1 MDFISHNL
9 LYFIWCMNLLNKAI
23 CRNQFFTTQ
32 NSQISSCLLNLLG
45 NCQNDTCTRGGILK
59 AGKYLESKNRKY
71 RLDFQNSG
79 LHLRCG
85 YTTIW
90 RYGYSQNEALYF
102 DSEGLAL
109 VLLNT
114 VQPESLFY
122 INGFLQLSFM
132 DLLYKSVVIWNA
144 STGGYANKIVLQDD
158 GNLVLSNGY
167 NKTMWETKTS
177 GACPA
182 GLEHF
187 LLL

>member
-1 MDFISHNL
+1 M
-9 LYFIWCMNLLNKAI
+9 
-23 CRNQFFTTQ
+23 
-32 NSQISSCLLNLLG
+32 
-45 NCQNDTCTRGGILK
+45 RGGILR
-59 AGKYLESKNRKY
+59 AGKYLESNNRKY

-85 YTTIW
+85 STTIW
-90 RYGYSQNEALYF
+90 KHGFSQNEALYF
-102 DSEGLAL
+102 DSEGLTL

-114 VQPESLFY
+114 AREVRRLAGLIFVSDFPQMNLF
-122 INGFLQLSFM
+122 
-132 DLLYKSVVIWNA
+132 YKSVVIWNA
-144 STGGYANKIVLQDD
+144 STGGYTNKLVLQDD

>member
-1 MDFISHNL
+1 M
-9 LYFIWCMNLLNKAI
+9 
-23 CRNQFFTTQ
+23 
-32 NSQISSCLLNLLG
+32 
-45 NCQNDTCTRGGILK
+45 RGGILR
-59 AGKYLESKNRKY
+59 AGKYLESNNRKY

-85 YTTIW
+85 STTIW
-90 RYGYSQNEALYF
+90 KHGFSQNEALYF
-102 DSEGLAL
+102 DSEGLTL
-109 VLLNT
+109 VLLNRVGRERIFAGFVT
-114 VQPESLFY
+114 IFYPPLINLF
-122 INGFLQLSFM
+122 
-132 DLLYKSVVIWNA
+132 YKSVVIWNA
-144 STGGYANKIVLQDD
+144 STGGYTNKLVLQDD

>member
-1 MDFISHNL
+1 M
-9 LYFIWCMNLLNKAI
+9 
-23 CRNQFFTTQ
+23 
-32 NSQISSCLLNLLG
+32 
-45 NCQNDTCTRGGILK
+45 RGGILR
-59 AGKYLESKNRKY
+59 AGKYLESNNRKY

-85 YTTIW
+85 STTIW
-90 RYGYSQNEALYF
+90 KHGFSQNEALYF
-102 DSEGLAL
+102 DSEGLTL
-109 VLLNT
+109 VLLNR
-114 VQPESLFY
+114 VREERILF
-122 INGFLQLSFM
+122 GFLIFFDFVPINLF
-132 DLLYKSVVIWNA
+132 YKSVVIWNA
-144 STGGYANKIVLQDD
+144 STGGYTNKLVLQDD

>member
-1 MDFISHNL
+1 M
-9 LYFIWCMNLLNKAI
+9 
-23 CRNQFFTTQ
+23 
-32 NSQISSCLLNLLG
+32 
-45 NCQNDTCTRGGILK
+45 RGGILR
-59 AGKYLESKNRKY
+59 AGKYLESNNRKY

-85 YTTIW
+85 STTIW
-90 RYGYSQNEALYF
+90 KHGFSQNEALYF
-102 DSEGLAL
+102 DSEGLTL
-109 VLLNT
+109 VLLNS
-114 VQPESLFY
+114 VRGKRILAGFSNLFDFRPT
-122 INGFLQLSFM
+122 NLF
-132 DLLYKSVVIWNA
+132 YKSVVIWNA
-144 STGGYANKIVLQDD
+144 STGGYTNKLVLQDD